1 MHVSLFAETHCP
13 PLSNVSRGGGAQ
25 VGPTSRPVRR
35 VRHGMQRIGFGP
47 SLLLWV

>member
-13 PLSNVSRGGGAQ
+13 PLLNISRGGGGGAQ

-35 VRHGMQRIGFGP
+35 VRHGMQRIG
-47 SLLLWV
+47 LWA